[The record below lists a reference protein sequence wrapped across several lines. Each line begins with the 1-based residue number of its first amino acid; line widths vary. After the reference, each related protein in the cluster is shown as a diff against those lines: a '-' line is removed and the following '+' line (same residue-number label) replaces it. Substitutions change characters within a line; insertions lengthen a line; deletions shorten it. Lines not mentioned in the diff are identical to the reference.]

1 MVKIKINPA
10 KIPIVCGWFRI
21 PWNPVPL
28 TSYPDPAKWEKIDK
42 PAIKKEI
49 QKITLRNIFFWS
61 VLKLWIDKKIAEAV
75 NIKEVDFKRDRIG
88 IELKTIEW
96 RNKYTHNNNKLIV
109 IVLFIDF
116 DPANK
121 KLAK

>member
-1 MVKIKINPA
+1 M
-10 KIPIVCGWFRI
+10 
-21 PWNPVPL
+21 
-28 TSYPDPAKWEKIDK
+28 
-42 PAIKKEI
+42 
-49 QKITLRNIFFWS
+49 
-61 VLKLWIDKKIAEAV
+61 LKLWIDKKIAEAV
-75 NIKEVDFKRDRIG
+75 NIKEVDFKRERIG